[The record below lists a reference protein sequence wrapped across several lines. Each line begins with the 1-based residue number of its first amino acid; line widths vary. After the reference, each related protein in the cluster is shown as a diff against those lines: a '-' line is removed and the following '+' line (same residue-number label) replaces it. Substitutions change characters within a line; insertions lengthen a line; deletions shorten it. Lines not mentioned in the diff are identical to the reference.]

1 MHIRTTKSRQ
11 HRPVLGLV
19 LIAIAVFVAC
29 SRDFGVIGRG
39 FHRLLTAGIGH
50 NGLDLLAVTL
60 CLSGTVCVLPPGTLV
75 KGIVWTARAL
85 VMVLVHIIEACLPA
99 PGAAT
104 VRVKP
109 PAKVLPFAQP
119 ALLPAQ
125 RLKLDD
131 VRGALKQLGFKPAE
145 FEHIVVKMDASRP
158 IELLVRDALVQLRKA
173 VAS

>member
-29 SRDFGVIGRG
+29 SRDFGIIGRG

-75 KGIVWTARAL
+75 KGVVWACRAV
-85 VMVLVHIIEACLPA
+85 VMVLVHVIEACIPA
-99 PGAAT
+99 PGTAT

-109 PAKVLPFAQP
+109 PAKVLAFRGAELVPMD
-119 ALLPAQ
+119 
-125 RLKLDD
+125 RRKLDD

-145 FEHIVVKMDASRP
+145 FETIVAGLDPVQP
-158 IELLVRDALVQLRKA
+158 LELMVRSALLQLRKA
-173 VAS
+173 AS